1 MDRTLYT
8 IGHSNGTCEH
18 FADLLAQ
25 HEIDVIADVRSSPYS
40 AYNPQFNREPLQG
53 FLKARGVEYVFL
65 GDELGARRNE
75 PECYDDSGRV
85 HYERIARTP
94 AFSRGIGR
102 LAELAA
108 EHRVALM
115 CAEKDPLTCHR
126 TILVCRFARDVF
138 PDVRHILH
146 DGSLEIQADAES
158 RLLKL
163 ARLPERDLFH
173 SREELV
179 EQAYQKQEGRVAYT
193 AEDVGEVVA
202 RNS

>member
-1 MDRTLYT
+1 MDRTLFT
-8 IGHSNGTCEH
+8 IGHSNGTSEH
-18 FADLLAQ
+18 FADLLAE
-25 HEIDVIADVRSSPYS
+25 HGIDVIADVRSSPYS
-40 AYNPQFNREPLQG
+40 AWNPQFNRESLQA
-53 FLKARGVEYVFL
+53 FLKARGVNYVFL
-65 GDELGARRNE
+65 GDELGARRGE
-75 PECYDDSGRV
+75 PECYDDAGRV
-85 HYERIARTP
+85 HYDRVARTP

-108 EHRVALM
+108 GHRVALM

-126 TILVCRFARDVF
+126 TILICRFTKDVF

-146 DGSLEIQADAES
+146 DGSLEAQAEAES

-179 EQAYQKQEGRVAYT
+179 EQAYEKQEQRIAYT
-193 AEDVGEVVA
+193 AEEVNA
-202 RNS
+202 HSS

>member
-18 FADLLAQ
+18 FADLLA
-25 HEIDVIADVRSSPYS
+25 HHGIDVIADVRSSPYS
-40 AYNPQFNREPLQG
+40 AYNPQFNREPLQE
-53 FLKARGVEYVFL
+53 FLRTRGVEYVFL
-65 GDELGARRNE
+65 GDELGARRSE

-85 HYERIARTP
+85 HYDRIAGTP
-94 AFSRGIGR
+94 AFSRGIDR

-108 EHRVALM
+108 GHRVALM

-126 TILVCRFARDVF
+126 TILICRFVKDVF
-138 PDVRHILH
+138 PDVGHILH
-146 DGSLEIQADAES
+146 DGSLETQVEAES

-179 EQAYQKQEGRVAYT
+179 EQAYEKQEGRIAFTV
-193 AEDVGEVVA
+193 EEVDA
-202 RNS
+202 RSS